1 MKKFAILTALAALA
15 ASTVAFA
22 QGVALKAHEAVT
34 GYMSRTGLMAYAG
47 VPRASGIPDYGP
59 AGTINFDPE
68 IYSGKLVEKFYK
80 TTVFG
85 EIASTDY
92 EGEIAGYGAQV
103 KIRTIPDVTVSDYVI
118 GAGLSPQYPTNNSVT
133 LAIDQAKSFAVAL
146 STVDSR
152 QSDLDL
158 ADVFANDGSIQLRIA
173 ADADMLV
180 TIPAEVSAD
189 NQGPTAGADSNN
201 INLGDSTTPV
211 AVSKTTIVDFI
222 VDCGTVLDEQNV
234 SDEGRWFVAPPW
246 FMALIKQSDLR
257 IASLAGDGVSI
268 ARNGKVGEIDRFTMY
283 QSRNLL
289 TQSSPGPASYCMFG
303 HSAGL
308 TFAAQIVECQMIDNP
323 TDFGYIIRGLM
334 VFGYQVIGPN
344 YVGTAV
350 VKRA

>member
-1 MKKFAILTALAALA
+1 M
-15 ASTVAFA
+15 
-22 QGVALKAHEAVT
+22 
-34 GYMSRTGLMAYAG
+34 AG
-47 VPRASGIPDYGP
+47 VPRASGVPDYGP
-59 AGTINFDPE
+59 SGTVNFDPE
-68 IYSGKLVEKFYK
+68 VYSGKLVEKFYK

-92 EGEIAGYGAQV
+92 EGEIAGFGAQV

-118 GAGLSPQYPTNNSVT
+118 GAGLTAQYPTNNSVT

-152 QSDLDL
+152 QSDLNL
-158 ADVFANDGSIQLRIA
+158 ADIFANDGSIQLKIA
-173 ADADMLV
+173 ADADMLE
-180 TIPAEVSAD
+180 TIPADVSAD
-189 NQGPTAGADSNN
+189 NQGKTAGADSND
-201 INLGDSTTPV
+201 IDLGDSSAPV
-211 AVSKTTIVDFI
+211 AITSANVVQKI

-246 FMALIKQSDLR
+246 FIALIKNSDLK

-268 ARNGKVGEIDRFTMY
+268 LRNGKVGEIDRFTLY

-289 TQSSPGPASYCMFG
+289 RQTSPGPATYCMFG

-323 TDFGYIIRGLM
+323 NDFGYIIRGLM
-334 VFGYQVIGPN
+334 VYGFEVIGPN
-344 YVGTAV
+344 YVGTLVA
-350 VKRA
+350 KKG

>member
-1 MKKFAILTALAALA
+1 M
-15 ASTVAFA
+15 
-22 QGVALKAHEAVT
+22 
-34 GYMSRTGLMAYAG
+34 AG

-59 AGTINFDPE
+59 SGTVNFDPE

-92 EGEIAGYGAQV
+92 EGEIAGFGAQV
-103 KIRTIPDVTVSDYVI
+103 KIRTIPDITVSDYVI
-118 GAGLSPQYPTNNSVT
+118 GAGLTPQYPTNNSVT
-133 LAIDQAKSFAVAL
+133 LTINQAKSFNVAL

-173 ADADMLV
+173 ADADMLT
-180 TIPAEVSAD
+180 TIPAEVSSQNA
-189 NQGPTAGADSNN
+189 GHSAGADSGN
-201 INLGDSTTPV
+201 INLGDSTAPV
-211 AVSKTTIVDFI
+211 SITAANVVNFI

-234 SDEGRWFVAPPW
+234 SDEGRWFVMPPW
-246 FMALIKQSDLR
+246 MVATIKKSDLR

-268 ARNGKVGEIDRFTMY
+268 LRNGKVGEIDRFTIY

-289 TQSSPGPASYCMFG
+289 TQTSPGPASYCMFG

-323 TDFGYIIRGLM
+323 NDFGYIIRGLM
-334 VFGYQVIGPN
+334 VFGFQVIAAT

-350 VKRA
+350 VSRG

>member
-1 MKKFAILTALAALA
+1 MKTFLKGAAAKLNAFLFAYLGTL
-15 ASTVAFA
+15 
-22 QGVALKAHEAVT
+22 
-34 GYMSRTGLMAYAG
+34 GLVLFAG
-47 VPRASGIPDYGP
+47 VPRASGVPDYGP
-59 AGTINFDPE
+59 AGTVNFDPE
-68 IYSGKLVEKFYK
+68 LYSGKLVEKFYK

-92 EGEIAGYGAQV
+92 EGEIAGFGAQV

-118 GAGLSPQYPTNNSVT
+118 GAGLSAQYPTNNSVT

-158 ADVFANDGSIQLRIA
+158 ADVFANDGSIQLRIS
-173 ADADMLV
+173 ADADMLE

-189 NQGPTAGADSNN
+189 NSGTTAGADSQN

-211 AVSKTTIVDFI
+211 SVSKTTVVDFI
-222 VDCGTVLDEQNV
+222 VQCGQVLDEQNV
-234 SDEGRWFVAPPW
+234 SDEGRWFVLPPW
-246 FMALIKQSDLR
+246 AIALVKKSDLR

-268 ARNGKVGEIDRFTMY
+268 LRNGKVGEIDRFTIY

-289 TQSSPGPASYCMFG
+289 TQTSPGPASYAMFG

-308 TFAAQIVECQMIDNP
+308 TFASQIVECQMIDNP
-323 TDFGYIIRGLM
+323 NDFGYIIRGLM
-334 VFGYQVIGPN
+334 VFGYEVIGPN

-350 VKRA
+350 VRVT